1 MSKFNLIDEV
11 TNEIISV
18 LQSDYDYYTNI
29 FNDYEFN
36 KSDYNDNRLL
46 TNVIIPHFKELLKKG
61 MDNNNIVKTNYSI
74 VLSLFDYLQDD
85 SNNQSWLYNHLMDK
99 IKNDILIKKSINQN
113 GDDTPLY
120 TYQY

>member
-11 TNEIISV
+11 TNEIINV

-61 MDNNNIVKTNYSI
+61 MENNNIVKTNYSI

-99 IKNDILIKKSINQN
+99 IKNDILITKSINQN

-120 TYQY
+120 SYQY

>member
-99 IKNDILIKKSINQN
+99 IKNDILITKSINQN

-120 TYQY
+120 SYQY

>member
-11 TNEIISV
+11 TNEIINV

-99 IKNDILIKKSINQN
+99 IKNDILITKSINQN

-120 TYQY
+120 SYQY

>member
-11 TNEIISV
+11 TNEIINV

-36 KSDYNDNRLL
+36 KSGYNDNRLL

-99 IKNDILIKKSINQN
+99 IKNDILITKSINQN

-120 TYQY
+120 SYQY

>member
-1 MSKFNLIDEV
+1 
-11 TNEIISV
+11 
-18 LQSDYDYYTNI
+18 
-29 FNDYEFN
+29 
-36 KSDYNDNRLL
+36 
-46 TNVIIPHFKELLKKG
+46 

-99 IKNDILIKKSINQN
+99 IKNDILITKSINQN

-120 TYQY
+120 SYQY

>member
-11 TNEIISV
+11 TNEIINV

-36 KSDYNDNRLL
+36 KSGYNDNRLL

-61 MDNNNIVKTNYSI
+61 MENNNIVKTNYSI

-99 IKNDILIKKSINQN
+99 IKNDILITKSINQN

-120 TYQY
+120 SYQY